1 MSAHCCQ
8 HEHES
13 DNSNSHHGRY
23 RKVLWIALMSN
34 LTMFA
39 LEIASGVKA
48 NSVSLFA
55 DSLDFLGDAANYGIS
70 LWVLGMGLAMR
81 AKASLL

>member
-1 MSAHCCQ
+1 M
-8 HEHES
+8 
-13 DNSNSHHGRY
+13 
-23 RKVLWIALMSN
+23 IN

>member
-1 MSAHCCQ
+1 MLYIAVWR
-8 HEHES
+8 
-13 DNSNSHHGRY
+13 SNVTFPLKISRY
-23 RKVLWIALMSN
+23 RKVLWIALMIN